1 MIILDRTAHSSFAA
15 QGGIIIMGGAY
26 QPSTAELITADGKS
40 TMLGED
46 YMGDPNRYV
55 LNDVL

>member
-1 MIILDRTAHSSFAA
+1 MILLYRTAHYSFAT
-15 QGGIIIMGGAY
+15 QGGIIIMGGSR